1 MVEANIKI
9 IEELKQFLEIVSN
22 DPEARNMFTESEKN
36 FTRQRKLTLERVAG
50 IIINMPKRSLSIELN
65 EFFARLGHGS
75 LEVTKG
81 AFSQQRGKLHPL
93 FFKLWN
99 HLLAES
105 FYLHYGE
112 KVERWQGFRLLAVDG
127 STAYL
132 MDAGDVVREFGT
144 SGNQHTQ
151 VPMARVMQVHDVLND
166 ITVRGDIFPIGKSEN
181 SIMAQWVRHLY
192 QDSLTL
198 FDRGFPSY
206 GLMYLLMNEEVPRHF
221 VMRCKVGFNREVR
234 QFVKD
239 GAHSRTIEL
248 RPGFKAMAML
258 RENGYIVTPGTTI
271 KVRMVRVILPT
282 GETEVLLTN
291 LYDEKTYP
299 VEGFKHLYFLRWGI
313 ETAYGKQ
320 KNQQQMEQFSG
331 HRAICIRQDYAAGL
345 FTANLQA
352 LVEKQC
358 KPHLEKVNAIRQYN
372 YKVNRNISWS
382 FLKHDVVKLFLQ
394 EDPRVILLRLQKAF
408 ERNLEPIRP
417 GRQNPRKAKKRRL
430 TGKYQTLTNY
440 RRAI

>member
-1 MVEANIKI
+1 
-9 IEELKQFLEIVSN
+9 
-22 DPEARNMFTESEKN
+22 
-36 FTRQRKLTLERVAG
+36 
-50 IIINMPKRSLSIELN
+50 MPKRSLSIELN

-282 GETEVLLTN
+282 G
-291 LYDEKTYP
+291 
-299 VEGFKHLYFLRWGI
+299 
-313 ETAYGKQ
+313 KQ
-320 KNQQQMEQFSG
+320 
-331 HRAICIRQDYAAGL
+331 RC
-345 FTANLQA
+345 
-352 LVEKQC
+352 C
-358 KPHLEKVNAIRQYN
+358 
-372 YKVNRNISWS
+372 
-382 FLKHDVVKLFLQ
+382 
-394 EDPRVILLRLQKAF
+394 
-408 ERNLEPIRP
+408 
-417 GRQNPRKAKKRRL
+417 
-430 TGKYQTLTNY
+430 
-440 RRAI
+440 

>member
-9 IEELKQFLEIVSN
+9 IEELKQFLETVSK
-22 DPEARNMFTESEKN
+22 DPEIRKMFTESEKD

-65 EFFARLGHGS
+65 EFFVSLGQGS
-75 LEVTKG
+75 EEATKG
-81 AFSQQRGKLHPL
+81 AFSQQRSKLLPL
-93 FFKLWN
+93 FFKIWN
-99 HLLAES
+99 HWLAES

-132 MDAGDVVREFGT
+132 MDAGDVVAEFGT
-144 SGNQHTQ
+144 SRNQHTK

-166 ITVRGDIFPIGKSEN
+166 ITIWGDIFPIGRSEK
-181 SIMAQWVRHLY
+181 SIMAERVRHLY

-221 VMRCKVGFNREVR
+221 VMRCKVDFNKEVR

-239 GAHSRTIEL
+239 GANSRTIEL
-248 RPGFKAMAML
+248 KPGFKARAVL
-258 RENGYIVTPGTTI
+258 REKGYIVTPDTAI
-271 KVRMVRVILPT
+271 KVRMVRVMLST

-291 LYDEKTYP
+291 LYNEKTYP
-299 VEGFKHLYFLRWGI
+299 FEVFKHLYFLRWGI

-358 KPHLEKVNAIRQYN
+358 RPYLEKVNLTRQYN

-382 FLKHDVVKLFLQ
+382 FLKHDIVKLFLH
-394 EDPRVILLRLQKAF
+394 EHPGEILLRLQKAF

-417 GRQNPRKAKKRRL
+417 GRHNPRKAKTRRL

>member
-144 SGNQHTQ
+144 SGNQ
-151 VPMARVMQVHDVLND
+151 
-166 ITVRGDIFPIGKSEN
+166 
-181 SIMAQWVRHLY
+181 
-192 QDSLTL
+192 
-198 FDRGFPSY
+198 
-206 GLMYLLMNEEVPRHF
+206 
-221 VMRCKVGFNREVR
+221 
-234 QFVKD
+234 
-239 GAHSRTIEL
+239 
-248 RPGFKAMAML
+248 
-258 RENGYIVTPGTTI
+258 
-271 KVRMVRVILPT
+271 LPKCPWQ
-282 GETEVLLTN
+282 G
-291 LYDEKTYP
+291 
-299 VEGFKHLYFLRWGI
+299 
-313 ETAYGKQ
+313 
-320 KNQQQMEQFSG
+320 
-331 HRAICIRQDYAAGL
+331 
-345 FTANLQA
+345 
-352 LVEKQC
+352 
-358 KPHLEKVNAIRQYN
+358 
-372 YKVNRNISWS
+372 
-382 FLKHDVVKLFLQ
+382 
-394 EDPRVILLRLQKAF
+394 
-408 ERNLEPIRP
+408 
-417 GRQNPRKAKKRRL
+417 
-430 TGKYQTLTNY
+430 
-440 RRAI
+440 